1 MPFLVVDRKFSTH
14 DAPFAMPAHTVQG
27 EPNIIQ
33 AALRQFGDQPVVFK
47 PAVPDTQVGSS
58 ASTVVELHIVR
69 TEVSAWKDC
78 SLPLHYLG
86 VHISAVRGSNLIA
99 TWSMKTWKDNRQP
112 SPFKDADY
120 WHGFIRVSDEILDQV
135 LLRSGYAGIYV
146 SAKDANKRHDER
158 FAVIAVPNC
167 SLQEVQKKA
176 EVQDKALGIVKLRD
190 QFGIRCRREHAA
202 ALRATLL
209 PESAFVASD
218 GIDVDDKIW
227 VLKHIPH
234 EVGKEGLQTAL
245 TQAEWDAHPIRAQG
259 QDRWLVVAK
268 SDPPT
273 RHFCINGSYVLI
285 EPIRRHRDQNSVT
298 ITARQV
304 NVDTVVTAVPE
315 GVQVA
320 SSTRIQE
327 VRAEMSDQMEQKM
340 QAANAKIS
348 QLTHALEQFQ
358 NTQMQKDQETRSELA
373 AMRNEQAFAKQ
384 KIREVEA
391 SVVQSGQTVIQTM
404 QQMMSQMQ
412 QSPEHSMK
420 SYMCR
425 DSSEECKRPRSENGQ
440 NGKYD
445 QFSTNT

>member
-1 MPFLVVDRKFSTH
+1 M
-14 DAPFAMPAHTVQG
+14 
-27 EPNIIQ
+27 
-33 AALRQFGDQPVVFK
+33 
-47 PAVPDTQVGSS
+47 
-58 ASTVVELHIVR
+58 
-69 TEVSAWKDC
+69 
-78 SLPLHYLG
+78 
-86 VHISAVRGSNLIA
+86 
-99 TWSMKTWKDNRQP
+99 
-112 SPFKDADY
+112 
-120 WHGFIRVSDEILDQV
+120 
-135 LLRSGYAGIYV
+135 
-146 SAKDANKRHDER
+146 
-158 FAVIAVPNC
+158 
-167 SLQEVQKKA
+167 
-176 EVQDKALGIVKLRD
+176 
-190 QFGIRCRREHAA
+190 
-202 ALRATLL
+202 
-209 PESAFVASD
+209 
-218 GIDVDDKIW
+218 
-227 VLKHIPH
+227 
-234 EVGKEGLQTAL
+234 
-245 TQAEWDAHPIRAQG
+245 
-259 QDRWLVVAK
+259 
-268 SDPPT
+268 
-273 RHFCINGSYVLI
+273 LI

-384 KIREVEA
+384 KISEVEA
-391 SVVQSGQTVIQTM
+391 SVVQSGQTVTQTM

-412 QSPEHSMK
+412 QSLEHSMK